1 MRKIKTLM
9 KQWAHQNAK
18 DAVVKKANL
27 KKMQKWWCISRDSAN
42 VKFILWCNK
51 ADQKSI
57 LNQFFKQH
65 QRKKSVSDIQVYQIT
80 FNWKA
85 IFDAKLAKRI
95 ENWIQWKVQDISES
109 NVLIIFENSNQWRI
123 TIERKYTVI
132 KSYQREN

>member
-1 MRKIKTLM
+1 M
-9 KQWAHQNAK
+9 
-18 DAVVKKANL
+18 
-27 KKMQKWWCISRDSAN
+27 SRDSAN
-42 VKFILWCNK
+42 AKFVSWCNK

-65 QRKKSVSDIQVYQIT
+65 QRKKSVSDIQVHQIT

-95 ENWIQWKVQDISES
+95 ENWIQWKVQGISES
-109 NVLIIFENSNQWRI
+109 NVLIIFENLNQWRI

-132 KSYQREN
+132 KSYQRENQARY